1 MTTPRSRVR
10 YLSAIVLLVAAL
22 AALLPAGASAASPA
36 RARDAGPAAV
46 ADSLWAAVGSSIE
59 ACVDPSSPASLAGCF
74 VDSTGDS
81 VVVYGNVTTD
91 GVNVYAPREDGGAW
105 SCPIAGAG
113 SGCTRVMGGG
123 WGGVSKTTMYY
134 AAADGL
140 LWIGRENG
148 RIYRCPSDLPWQ
160 DNADKPAACVLLDDA
175 GGPGVRSL
183 LLANGRLYAGL
194 TNGIVWSCDPYA
206 VNACT
211 DLDDAGSANVSSLA
225 AGAGYLWAGLA
236 NGIIWRC
243 DPYVVNRCQRW
254 DTGGLRIGSLSY
266 DGAGTLYAAVGLVS
280 TWADPDDGAIWSC
293 PVATRDACSPVVD
306 NVKGI
311 SVAAGAGSVFSTNWA
326 GASILHFGATP
337 FTGADG
343 DWGTS
348 PLLYIPAT
356 GPVGLGAVHAQVRFP
371 EAAKRLAARCADG
384 VPHLARVRVTGPHG
398 FRWKRT
404 VDICQ
409 VRNPRMP
416 ELRLGLLDPG
426 AYRVRIRTEK
436 HAAEATVNVLEETTH
451 RITLQLAVL
460 K

>member
-1 MTTPRSRVR
+1 MTTPRSCVRHLARV
-10 YLSAIVLLVAAL
+10 VLLVGVL

-46 ADSLWAAVGSSIE
+46 GDSLWAASNSSIE
-59 ACVDPSSPASLAGCF
+59 ACVDPTSPASLAGCF
-74 VDSTGDS
+74 GDPTDNHDI
-81 VVVYGNVTTD
+81 GNVTTD
-91 GVNVYAPREDGGAW
+91 GVNVYARRDGGGAW

-113 SGCTRVMGGG
+113 SGCVPVSGGP
-123 WGGVSKTTMYY
+123 WGSLPTSMRYY

-140 LWIGRENG
+140 LWIGQANG
-148 RIYRCPSDLPWQ
+148 QIYRCPSDLPWQ
-160 DNADKPAACVLLDDA
+160 DQTDAPAACVLLDDA
-175 GGPGVRSL
+175 GGPRVKSL
-183 LLANGRLYAGL
+183 LLANSRLYAGL
-194 TNGIVWSCDPYA
+194 SNGIVWSCDPYA
-206 VNACT
+206 VDACT
-211 DLDDAGSANVSSLA
+211 DLDDAGSTNVLSLA
-225 AGAGYLWAGLA
+225 AGAGYLWAGLQ

-243 DPYVVNRCQRW
+243 DPYVVNRCERW
-254 DTGGLRIGSLSY
+254 DTGGLAIQSLSY
-266 DGAGTLYAAVGLVS
+266 DGAGTLYAAVGSKSSLS
-280 TWADPDDGAIWSC
+280 DPDNGAIWSC
-293 PVATRDACSPVVD
+293 PVATRDACAPVVD
-306 NVKGI
+306 HVTGM
-311 SVAAGAGSVFSTNWA
+311 SVAAGAGSVFSSNFNGDGTP
-326 GASILHFGATP
+326 LFFGATP
-337 FTGADG
+337 FSGADG
-343 DWGTS
+343 QWGNTQ
-348 PLLYIPAT
+348 LLYIPAT
-356 GPVGLGAVHAQVRFP
+356 GPVGLGAVHARVRFP

-426 AYRVRIRTEK
+426 SYRVRIRTEK

>member
-10 YLSAIVLLVAAL
+10 HLARVVLLVAAL

-46 ADSLWAAVGSSIE
+46 ADSLWAVSLSAIE
-59 ACVDPSSPASLAGCF
+59 ACADPTSPASLAGCF
-74 VDSTGDS
+74 GDSTGSDS
-81 VVVYGNVTTD
+81 TSNIATD
-91 GVNVYAPREDGGAW
+91 GVNVYARRDGGGAW

-113 SGCTRVMGGG
+113 SGCVPVSGGP
-123 WGGVSKTTMYY
+123 WGLGASRYY
-134 AAADGL
+134 AAADGY
-140 LWIGRENG
+140 LWIAQGG
-148 RIYRCPSDLPWQ
+148 DAAIYRCPSDLPWE
-160 DNADKPAACVLLDDA
+160 DNDVNAPAACVRLDDV
-175 GGPGVRSL
+175 GTKGITSF
-183 LLANGRLYAGL
+183 LLANGRLYAG
-194 TNGIVWSCDPYA
+194 TPDGVIWSCDPYA

-211 DLDDAGSANVSSLA
+211 DLDDAGSADVISLA
-225 AGAGYLWAGLA
+225 AGAGYLWAGLDS
-236 NGIIWRC
+236 GIIWRC
-243 DPYVVNRCQRW
+243 DPYVVNRCETW
-254 DTGGLRIGSLSY
+254 DTGGLGIRSLSY
-266 DGAGTLYAAVGLVS
+266 DGAGTLYAAVGS
-280 TWADPDDGAIWSC
+280 SRRFASADNGAIWSC

-306 NVKGI
+306 NVMGM
-311 SVAAGAGSVFSTNWA
+311 SVAAGAGSVFSSNETSQA
-326 GASILHFGATP
+326 PLYFGATP
-337 FTGADG
+337 FSGANDT
-343 DWGTS
+343 WS
-348 PLLYIPAT
+348 AAQLLYIPAT
-356 GPVGLGAVHAQVRFP
+356 GPVGLGAVHARVRFP

-426 AYRVRIRTEK
+426 SYRVRIRTEK